1 MKYNRTNSMQSVNHL
16 SEEITKVVDYF
27 RLEYE
32 LSYAEIIGTL
42 AIIQSELENELQ
54 FGVMEEEDDEYQDAN
69 GQ

>member
-1 MKYNRTNSMQSVNHL
+1 MQSVNHL